1 MFVPFP
7 PPDAPPFR
15 RNVED
20 GAARWDSL
28 MQKSKASANKKSS
41 KKRVIDSD
49 SEYDSEMDDFIDDGD
64 AGVDVS
70 SMIKDIFGYDKNKFV
85 ESLCRE
91 GGGGGEKRK
100 EKDIHC
106 LFRSA
111 KYGFLYT

>member
-1 MFVPFP
+1 
-7 PPDAPPFR
+7 
-15 RNVED
+15 
-20 GAARWDSL
+20 

-85 ESLCRE
+85 ESMPGRRRRGKEE
-91 GGGGGEKRK
+91 GERYSLLIPQCQIWLS
-100 EKDIHC
+100 IHV
-106 LFRSA
+106 
-111 KYGFLYT
+111 KKI